1 MSRRI
6 ELNLK
11 TPAPAK
17 NNQGRVASRRV
28 VGAGKG
34 ARVSGSPS
42 RGPYMPPERWYEPR
56 ANHNGRFNV
65 IHEAPGYGFRHI
77 LTAEDIR
84 ERLSELPAWMVKPLQ
99 VVQLSQMTRKK
110 RRAPCYG
117 MQWGNTIY
125 LYPIELNL
133 VENFSRAPKPAQ
145 LIEAKMFG
153 ARWERLSAASW
164 NLVWSEDSIR
174 DFYLNNVLIHELGH
188 ILDERNTRSIDRER
202 YAEWFALEYGYK
214 PSRRKVLAAKAAALY
229 SGENCR
235 GEAS

>member
-1 MSRRI
+1 MSRRV

-11 TPAPAK
+11 APAPAL
-17 NNQGRVASRRV
+17 NNTGRAASRRV
-28 VGAGKG
+28 AGAGKG
-34 ARVSGSPS
+34 ARTAGSPI
-42 RGPYMPPERWYEPR
+42 RGPYMPPEKWYEPAEDHAGPFSVVHQR
-56 ANHNGRFNV
+56 AGT
-65 IHEAPGYGFRHI
+65 GYRHI
-77 LTAEDIR
+77 LGEEEIR
-84 ERLSELPAWMVKPLQ
+84 DRLSLLPPWMVKPLQ

-125 LYPIELNL
+125 LYPIEQNL
-133 VENFSRAPKPAQ
+133 IENFRRAPKPAQ

-153 ARWERLSAASW
+153 ARWERISSASW

-202 YAEWFALEYGYK
+202 YAEWFALEHGYK
-214 PSRRKVLAAKAAALY
+214 PSRRKVLAARAAAIY
-229 SGENCR
+229 T

>member
-1 MSRRI
+1 MSRRV

-11 TPAPAK
+11 APAPAK
-17 NNQGRVASRRV
+17 NNTGRVASRRV
-28 VGAGKG
+28 AGAGKG
-34 ARVSGSPS
+34 ARIAGSPV
-42 RGPYMPPERWYEPR
+42 RGPYMPPERWYEPSED
-56 ANHNGRFNV
+56 HDGDYNV
-65 IHEAPGYGFRHI
+65 IHQAPGSGYRHI
-77 LTAEDIR
+77 LAEAEIR
-84 ERLSELPAWMVKPLQ
+84 ERLSLLPAWMVKPLQ

-125 LYPIELNL
+125 LYPIEQNL
-133 VENFSRAPKPAQ
+133 VENFARAPKPAQ

-153 ARWERLSAASW
+153 ARWERISSSSW
-164 NLVWSEDSIR
+164 NLVWSEDTIR

-214 PSRRKVLAAKAAALY
+214 PSRRKVHAERAAALY
-229 SGENCR
+229 SGE
-235 GEAS
+235 AS

>member
-1 MSRRI
+1 MSRRV

-11 TPAPAK
+11 APTPAKTNTAAT
-17 NNQGRVASRRV
+17 ASRRA
-28 VGAGKG
+28 AGKG
-34 ARVSGSPS
+34 ARIAGSPV
-42 RGPYMPPERWYEPR
+42 RGPYMPPETWYEPKDEFSGPFR
-56 ANHNGRFNV
+56 IVEHT
-65 IHEAPGYGFRHI
+65 PGNGFRHI
-77 LTAEDIR
+77 LDEEDIR
-84 ERLSELPAWMVKPLQ
+84 ARLSLLPAWMVKPLQ

-133 VENFSRAPKPAQ
+133 VENFRRAPKPAQ

-153 ARWERLSAASW
+153 ARWERISSSSW
-164 NLVWSEDSIR
+164 NLIWSEDTIR

-214 PSRRKVLAAKAAALY
+214 PSRRRVMAARAAAIY
-229 SGENCR
+229 TS
-235 GEAS
+235 EAS

>member
-1 MSRRI
+1 MSRRVT
-6 ELNLK
+6 LNLK
-11 TPAPAK
+11 TPAPAH
-17 NNQGRVASRRV
+17 NNSHRAASRRV
-28 VGAGKG
+28 AGAGKG
-34 ARVSGSPS
+34 ARLAGSPV
-42 RGPYMPPERWYEPR
+42 RGPYMPPETWYEPDEEHDG
-56 ANHNGRFNV
+56 AYSIV
-65 IHEAPGYGFRHI
+65 EQAPGIGFRHI
-77 LTAEDIR
+77 LGEDDIR
-84 ERLSELPAWMVKPLQ
+84 ERLSLLPAWMVKPLQ

-133 VENFSRAPKPAQ
+133 IENFRRAPKPAQ

-153 ARWERLSAASW
+153 ARWERISSTSW
-164 NLVWSEDSIR
+164 NLHWSEDTIR

-214 PSRRKVLAAKAAALY
+214 PTRRRVLAARAAALY
-229 SGENCR
+229 SGE
-235 GEAS
+235 AS